1 MSDLALRVSDLS
13 VAFHTRGGIVHAL
26 DRVGFTVGAGET
38 LALVGESGSGKS
50 VTAYAI
56 MGLLEEAGRVT
67 GGQARLGDTDLLCI
81 PPAALSRIRGRRIAM
96 IFQNPRT
103 ALNPIRPV
111 GRQIADVLRRH
122 AGATRFNAGARA
134 IEALRAVGIPD
145 PARRARAYP
154 FELSGGMCQRVMI
167 ALAVAASPELLIA
180 DEPTTGLDV
189 TTQAV
194 VMDLIAEMARQT
206 GMATILI
213 THDLALAAE
222 RAGRI
227 AVMHAGHVVEEADT
241 ATLLSHP
248 RHPYTARLI
257 AATPTAASDLED
269 LQSVPGGL
277 PDLRGNAISPCRY
290 AARCERHQPA
300 CERPLTAHPVAPGH
314 DVACWNPLDAAA

>member
-1 MSDLALRVSDLS
+1 MSAVLRVQDLS
-13 VAFHTRGGIVHAL
+13 VAFHTRGGVVRAL
-26 DRVGFTVGAGET
+26 DRVGFSLGAGET
-38 LALVGESGSGKS
+38 MALVGESGSGKS

-56 MGLLEEAGRVT
+56 MGLLEAAGRVT
-67 GGQARLGDTDLLCI
+67 GGQAWLGETDLL
-81 PPAALSRIRGRRIAM
+81 AADLSRIRGRRVAM
-96 IFQNPRT
+96 IFQNPRA
-103 ALNPIRPV
+103 ALNPIRAV
-111 GRQIADVLRRH
+111 GAQIADVLRRH
-122 AGATRFNAGARA
+122 GGASRFNAGARA

-145 PARRARAYP
+145 PARRAKAYP

-167 ALAVAASPELLIA
+167 AIAVAANPELLIA

-194 VMDLIAEMARQT
+194 VMDLIQAMAART

-222 RAGRI
+222 RAQRI

-241 ATLLSHP
+241 ATLLAQP

-257 AATPTAASDLED
+257 AATPTAAGSLDD

-277 PDLRGNAISPCRY
+277 PDLRRDDTPPCRY
-290 AARCERHQPA
+290 AARCERRLA
-300 CERPLTAHPVAPGH
+300 SCDGALSVRALAPGH
-314 DVACWNPLDAAA
+314 QVACTNPLEAAA